1 MLEYYILIEKL
12 LSVYDMLYEQA
23 EAAIQETAN
32 ELLDWKKYRSQKSY
46 NHDVPKDANTL
57 TQREKCWKQLKA
69 VWNYGS

>member
-1 MLEYYILIEKL
+1 MLC
-12 LSVYDMLYEQA
+12 EQA

-57 TQREKCWKQLKA
+57 TQQEKCWKQLKA
-69 VWNYGS
+69 V